1 MGTHITRA
9 AFLFLISCFVLCGI
23 SSANVLPGCS
33 DCPPMENL
41 YGGPIPELV
50 TSTGTATSFALAG
63 TCAGFTSV
71 TIGSN
76 YVTLGGGQ
84 YSADVG
90 EFALNTNIGT
100 SSMDIVTGITTENS
114 DITTHNSR
122 SLSFVGTSAIAS
134 DSFFLSR
141 CDASDNLSYC
151 EDVEGSSLAIITNGQ
166 YSTILNSILSNT
178 NGIGLE
184 YQFGAGATANS
195 SFPGMNGQIASHFT
209 TNQEYGEGAVS
220 SITRQNDIRSHMDG
234 VSLISGSFS
243 FNTLRSN

>member
-33 DCPPMENL
+33 DCPPTETM
-41 YGGPIPELV
+41 YAAPIPELV
-50 TSTGTATSFALAG
+50 TPTGTATSFALAG
-63 TCAGFTSV
+63 ACAGFTSV

-114 DITTHNSR
+114 GITTHNSR
-122 SLSFVGTSAIAS
+122 SLSFMGTSAIAS

-141 CDASDNLSYC
+141 CGASDNLSYC
-151 EDVEGSSLAIITNGQ
+151 EDVEGGSSAIITNGQ
-166 YSTILNSILSNT
+166 YSTALNSRISNT

-184 YQFGAGATANS
+184 YQFGTGATANS
-195 SFPGMNGQIASHFT
+195 SYPGMNGQIASHFT
-209 TNQEYGEGAVS
+209 TNQEYGQGAIFSVAW
-220 SITRQNDIRSHMDG
+220 QNDIRSHMDG
-234 VSLISGSFS
+234 VSLITGSFS